1 MPDFVSGYE
10 TDMVIKDDKSYS
22 LVYDRQTGEIFRPTF
37 RNKDFPSEEWSY
49 TMRSNGEK
57 DCVYQTLESFALK
70 EALEEGQLEGSLKT
84 VAQGLDEDDNPV
96 IMVVRFR

>member
-1 MPDFVSGYE
+1 MIRVIRWFMIGRQERYSAPHLE
-10 TDMVIKDDKSYS
+10 TK
-22 LVYDRQTGEIFRPTF
+22 TF
-37 RNKDFPSEEWSY
+37 HLKNGVTRCEV
-49 TMRSNGEK
+49 GEK

>member
-1 MPDFVSGYE
+1 
-10 TDMVIKDDKSYS
+10 
-22 LVYDRQTGEIFRPTF
+22 
-37 RNKDFPSEEWSY
+37 
-49 TMRSNGEK
+49 MRSNGEK

>member
-1 MPDFVSGYE
+1 MAQWLHYAYQNHNIPPGILMGIRSVNE
-10 TDMVIKDDKSYS
+10 PIPE
-22 LVYDRQTGEIFRPTF
+22 GERVFMMAS
-37 RNKDFPSEEWSY
+37 D
-49 TMRSNGEK
+49 
-57 DCVYQTLESFALK
+57 K

>member
-1 MPDFVSGYE
+1 MIRVIRWFMIGRQERYSAPHLE
-10 TDMVIKDDKSYS
+10 T
-22 LVYDRQTGEIFRPTF
+22 
-37 RNKDFPSEEWSY
+37 KDFPSEEWSY
-49 TMRSNGEK
+49 TIRSNGEK